1 LAKSPKPKAVAKPVV
16 QPDAER
22 SARGKPTRSKN
33 PMRTFTLWVA
43 VPAAIV
49 YLGGCTLV
57 MIALHS
63 MSTEMNRIEANRGRN
78 AIAAAIQSLVLGLG
92 EGVADEATWTEAYI
106 NTYIEP
112 NPAWLDSAWGA
123 TARIS
128 ESYDTAI
135 LTDVD
140 GKIVFGETSHGPV
153 TGTLEEHFSGAAE
166 MLSELDG
173 AISRLGDD
181 ATVAHLARDERGVTS
196 IAGSVVHGNT
206 GQASVPK
213 AQRRIL
219 WLARQLDEPLLDA
232 TTDRFQLPTTRL
244 VEHPEAGADS
254 MPLIDAAGKAMST
267 IAWQPRRPGD
277 PAFTHTATIAFVIM
291 LICGALTFA
300 VLAAFRSSIR
310 SRAESDERDW
320 YNVRYDGVTDL
331 YNQFGLE
338 ESLRSLIPKR
348 RNDTAFAA
356 ALIGVDGFA
365 EVVGSYG
372 RDAGDQLLVALADRF
387 EAVVEDRVYLARTG
401 PTEFTIAQVGED
413 GAALVHTLAAKLQ
426 AGSAGPVAINELQL
440 RIGLSVGLAEA
451 GVSRDTVGDV
461 LRNAE
466 TALARAR
473 ETGGNQLVT
482 YDSSIEDERRRRL
495 ALQADIRR
503 GLDASEFDLEYQPI
517 IDFTTQSIVGVEA
530 LMRWTRRAGGAMGP
544 GDFIPAAEASGL
556 IDDLGMF
563 ALRRSLEDIGPLG
576 ELKISVNVSGVQ
588 LRNPGLPET
597 VIDMLHEWGVA
608 AGRLQLEVT
617 ETFLVDHPERAKRA
631 LDALRAE
638 GIAIALDDFGTGY
651 SSIGYLRQF
660 QFDRVKLDRSIV
672 ADIDRDQ
679 VQAALVESTVTYAY
693 AMGLSVTAEGV
704 ERREEAVV
712 LQRLGCREFQ
722 GYLFA
727 RPMSLAQL
735 TRLLDTPDRKA
746 G

>member
-1 LAKSPKPKAVAKPVV
+1 MAKAAKSKTVAKPAAN
-16 QPDAER
+16 PAAAR

-33 PMRTFTLWVA
+33 PLRTFTLWVA
-43 VPAAIV
+43 LPTAIV
-49 YLGGCTLV
+49 YLGGCALV
-57 MIALHS
+57 MLALHA
-63 MSTEMNRIEANRGRN
+63 MSSEMNRIEAERGRN
-78 AIAAAIQSLVLGLG
+78 AIAAAIQSVVLALG

-106 NTYIEP
+106 NTYVQP

-128 ESYDTAI
+128 DSYDTAI
-135 LTDVD
+135 VTDVD
-140 GKIVFGETSHGPV
+140 GNITFGETSRGPMV
-153 TGTLEEHFSGAAE
+153 GTLAEHFSGAAE
-166 MLSELDG
+166 MLTQLD
-173 AISRLGDD
+173 ASIARIGDD
-181 ATVAHLARDERGVTS
+181 ATVEHLAHNDLGVVA
-196 IAGSVVHGNT
+196 IAGAVIHGNT
-206 GQASVPK
+206 GQASIPK
-213 AQRRIL
+213 VQRRIL
-219 WLARQLDEPLLDA
+219 WLARQVDEKLLDS
-232 TTDRFQLPTTRL
+232 TTDRFQLPTSRL

-254 MPLIDAAGKAMST
+254 MPLIDATGQAVST

-277 PAFTHTATIAFVIM
+277 PAFAHTATIAFIIM

-320 YNVRYDGVTDL
+320 YNVRYDEVTDL
-331 YNQFGLE
+331 YNQLGLE

-348 RNDTAFAA
+348 RNDTALAA
-356 ALIGVDGFA
+356 AQIGIDGFT

-387 EAVVEDRVYLARTG
+387 EALIEDRVYLARTG
-401 PTEFTIAQVGED
+401 PAEFTIAQVGDD
-413 GAALVHTLAAKLQ
+413 GAALVHTIAAKLQ
-426 AGSAGPVAINELQL
+426 AGSGGPVSINELQL

-473 ETGGNQLVT
+473 ETGGGHLVK

-495 ALQADIRR
+495 SLQADIRR
-503 GLDASEFDLEYQPI
+503 GLEASEFDLEYQPI

-563 ALRRSLEDIGPLG
+563 ALRRALEDIGPLG
-576 ELKISVNVSGVQ
+576 ELKISVNVSGMQ

-617 ETFLVDHPERAKRA
+617 ETFLVAHPDRAKRA

-727 RPMSLAQL
+727 RPMSLDRL
-735 TRLLDTPDRKA
+735 TRLLDTPARKA
-746 G
+746 S